1 MKKTEKII
9 YRQLTLVGN
18 ALTSVGCLALLLA
31 LSGAINAEF
40 FAIGIS
46 SGVRILGTIAVTGC
60 LLSAI
65 GYGLAD
71 YFDK

>member
-46 SGVRILGTIAVTGC
+46 SGVRVLGTIAVTGC

>member
-18 ALTSVGCLALLLA
+18 ALTSAGCVALLLA